1 MKKISNI
8 KRMREILSI
17 IKKHDIKNGLTP
29 IKAREMIE
37 ELGPTYVKLGQIMSM
52 RSDLIPLEYCKE
64 FEKLRAS
71 IAPLSF
77 STIRSIIEE
86 ELGQPIE
93 NVFKDIEE
101 KPIREFDSCLQ
112 FFTNQIAQN
121 VDYINAFEFFYCQI
135 CENNCTNMG

>member
-1 MKKISNI
+1 
-8 KRMREILSI
+8 MREILSI

-86 ELGQPIE
+86 VLTPVMYELPDKELVKKVLIEDVNQPA
-93 NVFKDIEE
+93 VLDRK
-101 KPIREFDSCLQ
+101 S
-112 FFTNQIAQN
+112 
-121 VDYINAFEFFYCQI
+121 VV
-135 CENNCTNMG
+135 